1 MSACAR
7 APRSLNHLGLTEQRT
22 DYSLII
28 NIPPSKSA
36 YETVNG
42 DPAAHRSGAGSQ
54 ICNQVSVGPQPLTTS
69 TYRSF
74 PTVPLPAKSGL
85 PNVRTGHV
93 EERRAAGGGGGH
105 MAIQRGGIT
114 WRKNASYY
122 LCNLLIGV
130 HAKHF
135 TE

>member
-1 MSACAR
+1 MSARAR
-7 APRSLNHLGLTEQRT
+7 AVGSLNHVGLTEQRP
-22 DYSLII
+22 DYSLI

-93 EERRAAGGGGGH
+93 EE
-105 MAIQRGGIT
+105 
-114 WRKNASYY
+114 
-122 LCNLLIGV
+122 C
-130 HAKHF
+130 
-135 TE
+135 